1 MAVAAHDGMA
11 RAIHPS
17 HTPHDGDLVFAAA
30 TGARPMHTPEVDM
43 LMIGHAAASCL
54 ARAIARG
61 VFHAT
66 PAPDD
71 LMPCWTQAFGT
82 D

>member
-1 MAVAAHDGMA
+1 
-11 RAIHPS
+11 
-17 HTPHDGDLVFAAA
+17 
-30 TGARPMHTPEVDM
+30 MHTPEVDM